1 MNLFDKSP
9 RFVKIYCALDSLKKS
24 IIRFV
29 CSRWWDKKSDIKD
42 NTGHLFSFIR
52 NSITSIF
59 AAVITAWITWF
70 IEPCFVQCAE
80 DAKSFTAYY
89 VAVLIAVAAIET
101 LFIGLYY
108 AGMTSV
114 ASATYAKVP
123 YEIRELL
130 IKDRVSNLFMR
141 MASIS
146 SVYVYIMLGICLLF
160 DVYSKIAYALS
171 IISVILI
178 IPSFLFLGKRLFN
191 LFNPRNWVPFLSNQL
206 NLQWK
211 ILGKLNHYYALEDNA
226 TFCQKKG
233 MGIARCLE
241 CLSQILN
248 KNAEYSKRDLFR
260 FDCDIIGILQ
270 RYQVCKRSFPTNS
283 LWYGK
288 KYRYKN
294 ITEQDYVQINYM
306 LGFQN
311 QMPIEGTDD
320 YWFENCLEKLL
331 FNDIKHYAADAEF
344 TAIIP
349 KFGKYIQ
356 SLAYNN
362 EYGRALLIIDKLW
375 GLKPASF
382 SQEHWGVSFVENI
395 FIFEI
400 NLIVYLSETLD
411 KRALSAVLQK
421 IKIEKKESL
430 YKTGFNPSQ
439 LRALEGL
446 NEKIQTE
453 MKIEGSVKTPPW
465 YIVDFLC
472 QREAIRFNDNYKL
485 LTKQNIERFE
495 NRLKDAQL
503 SPICKAATLKC
514 IEEFWARVFKLEN
527 RIMSIY
533 NSLSTDVKDPL
544 ISFTNLIKNE
554 YKKEYEDH
562 LKYLTVESSII
573 IPAISL
579 KARNEEIPDY
589 GGILFLK
596 MFSDCIDFVM
606 RGDLCIVEKCFQSGL
621 TSVFMRVIYAKNID
635 EMKEYVDYAILISNV
650 LLICSEYYENEHLV
664 SLIDSAWDK
673 QMDFCFNDETLKTL
687 FTRGRNFFFSDIDD
701 TKMGMNSQVAIE
713 FERKIIT
720 LIEKVPYEMKD
731 SRKSM
736 ILKQNAVVN
745 HKSALIRHLVKNYR
759 EHPSYMRKIDIKHP
773 FFVHYFM
780 KNPYLQDCEF
790 GWENE
795 YLKRALEGGDDEEK

>member
-9 RFVKIYCALDSLKKS
+9 RFVKVYCALDSLKKS

-29 CSRWWDKKSDIKD
+29 CPRWWEKKSDIKD
-42 NTGHLFSFIR
+42 DVGHLSTFIKK
-52 NSITSIF
+52 SITSVF
-59 AAVITAWITWF
+59 VAAITAWITWLF
-70 IEPCFVQCAE
+70 EPCFAQCVENAE
-80 DAKSFTAYY
+80 TFATYY

-130 IKDRVSNLFMR
+130 IEDRVSNLFMR
-141 MASIS
+141 MALIS
-146 SVYVYIMLGICLLF
+146 SVYVYTMLGICLLF
-160 DVYSKIAYALS
+160 DVYSKIAYVLS
-171 IISVILI
+171 IISAVLI

-191 LFNPRNWVPFLSNQL
+191 LFNPRNWVPFLSDQL

-211 ILGKLNHYYALEDNA
+211 ILGKLNHHYALENNA
-226 TFCQKKG
+226 TFCRKNG

-294 ITEQDYVQINYM
+294 IIEQDYIRTNYM
-306 LGFQN
+306 LDFQN
-311 QMPIEGTDD
+311 QMPVEGTDD
-320 YWFENCLEKLL
+320 YWIENCIEEFL
-331 FNDIKHYAADAEF
+331 FTDIKRYANDAEF

-349 KFGKYIQ
+349 RFGKYIQ
-356 SLAYNN
+356 LLAYNN
-362 EYGRALLIIDKLW
+362 EYSRALLIIDKLW
-375 GLKPASF
+375 DLKPTSF
-382 SQEHWGVSFVENI
+382 SQEHWGISFVENI
-395 FIFEI
+395 FILEI

-411 KRALSAVLQK
+411 KKALSAVLQK

-430 YKTGFNPSQ
+430 YKIGFNPAQ
-439 LRALEGL
+439 LRDLEGL

-453 MKIEGSVKTPPW
+453 QKIEGSVKTPPW

-472 QREAIRFNDNYKL
+472 QREAIRFNENYKL
-485 LTKQNIERFE
+485 LTKQNIERYE
-495 NRLKDAQL
+495 KRLKDAQL

-514 IEEFWARVFKLEN
+514 IEEFWTRVFKLEN
-527 RIMSIY
+527 GIISIY
-533 NSLSTDVKDPL
+533 DSFSTDVKDPL
-544 ISFTNLIKNE
+544 IAFAHLVKNE
-554 YKKEYEDH
+554 YKKEFEDH
-562 LKYLTVESSII
+562 LKHLAEESSNI

-579 KARNEEIPDY
+579 KVHNEEIPDY
-589 GGILFLK
+589 GGMLIWK
-596 MFSDCIDFVM
+596 MFSDCIDFAIE
-606 RGDLCIVEKCFQSGL
+606 GDCCIAEKCFQSGL
-621 TSVFMRVIYAKNID
+621 TSIFMRVVYAKNFG
-635 EMKEYVDYAILISNV
+635 EMKEYIDYAILVSNV
-650 LLICSEYYENEHLV
+650 LLICSEYYENEHLI

-673 QMDFCFNDETLKTL
+673 QMDFCYKDETLKAL
-687 FTRGRNFFFSDIDD
+687 FTKWKNFFFSDIDD
-701 TKMGMNSQVAIE
+701 TKMGISSQIAME
-713 FERKIIT
+713 FESKIIT

-731 SRKSM
+731 SNTLM
-736 ILKQNAVVN
+736 ILEQYAVVN

-759 EHPSYMRKIDIKHP
+759 EHPIYMRKMDIKHP

-795 YLKRALEGGDDEEK
+795 YLKRALEGSDDEEK

>member
-9 RFVKIYCALDSLKKS
+9 RFVKAYCALDSLKKS
-24 IIRFV
+24 IIKFV
-29 CSRWWDKKSDIKD
+29 CPRWWEKKSDIKD
-42 NTGHLFSFIR
+42 NAGNISGFFR

-114 ASATYAKVP
+114 ASAAYAKVP

-211 ILGKLNHYYALEDNA
+211 ILSKLNHHYALEDNA
-226 TFCQKKG
+226 TFCQKNG

-294 ITEQDYVQINYM
+294 ITEQDYVRTNYM

-395 FIFEI
+395 FILEI
-400 NLIVYLSETLD
+400 KLIVYLSETLD
-411 KRALSAVLQK
+411 KKDLSSILK
-421 IKIEKKESL
+421 NIKIEKRESL
-430 YKTGFNPSQ
+430 YKIGFNPSQ
-439 LRALEGL
+439 LRDLEGL

-453 MKIEGSVKTPPW
+453 LKIEGSVKTPPW

-472 QREAIRFNDNYKL
+472 QREAWIFFANERRFV
-485 LTKQNIERFE
+485 LT
-495 NRLKDAQL
+495 
-503 SPICKAATLKC
+503 T
-514 IEEFWARVFKLEN
+514 
-527 RIMSIY
+527 
-533 NSLSTDVKDPL
+533 T
-544 ISFTNLIKNE
+544 TN
-554 YKKEYEDH
+554 
-562 LKYLTVESSII
+562 
-573 IPAISL
+573 
-579 KARNEEIPDY
+579 
-589 GGILFLK
+589 
-596 MFSDCIDFVM
+596 C
-606 RGDLCIVEKCFQSGL
+606 
-621 TSVFMRVIYAKNID
+621 
-635 EMKEYVDYAILISNV
+635 
-650 LLICSEYYENEHLV
+650 
-664 SLIDSAWDK
+664 
-673 QMDFCFNDETLKTL
+673 
-687 FTRGRNFFFSDIDD
+687 
-701 TKMGMNSQVAIE
+701 
-713 FERKIIT
+713 
-720 LIEKVPYEMKD
+720 
-731 SRKSM
+731 
-736 ILKQNAVVN
+736 
-745 HKSALIRHLVKNYR
+745 
-759 EHPSYMRKIDIKHP
+759 
-773 FFVHYFM
+773 
-780 KNPYLQDCEF
+780 
-790 GWENE
+790 
-795 YLKRALEGGDDEEK
+795 

>member
-1 MNLFDKSP
+1 MSV
-9 RFVKIYCALDSLKKS
+9 FV
-24 IIRFV
+24 
-29 CSRWWDKKSDIKD
+29 
-42 NTGHLFSFIR
+42 
-52 NSITSIF
+52 
-59 AAVITAWITWF
+59 AVAIAWITWLF
-70 IEPCFVQCAE
+70 EPCFVQCVE
-80 DAKSFTAYY
+80 NTETFTEYY

-108 AGMTSV
+108 AGITSV
-114 ASATYAKVP
+114 ASAAYAKVP

-130 IKDRVSNLFMR
+130 IEDRVSNLFMR

-171 IISVILI
+171 IISAVFI

-191 LFNPRNWVPFLSNQL
+191 LFNPRNWVPFLSDQL
-206 NLQWK
+206 NLQWR
-211 ILGKLNHYYALEDNA
+211 ILSKLNHHYALEDNA
-226 TFCQKKG
+226 AFCRKKG
-233 MGIARCLE
+233 MDIARCLE

-248 KNAEYSKRDLFR
+248 KNAEHSKRDLFR

-270 RYQVCKRSFPTNS
+270 RYQVCKQLFPTNS

-294 ITEQDYVQINYM
+294 ITEQDYVRTNYM
-306 LGFQN
+306 LGSQN

-320 YWFENCLEKLL
+320 YWFENCLEEFL
-331 FNDIKHYAADAEF
+331 FTDIKRYANDAEF

-362 EYGRALLIIDKLW
+362 EYGRAQLIIDKLW
-375 GLKPASF
+375 KLKPTSF
-382 SQEHWGVSFVENI
+382 SQEYWGVSFVENI
-395 FIFEI
+395 FILEI
-400 NLIVYLSETLD
+400 NLIVYLSETLG
-411 KRALSAVLQK
+411 KKALSTILQK
-421 IKIEKKESL
+421 IKIEKKETL
-430 YKTGFNPSQ
+430 YKIGFNPSQ
-439 LRALEGL
+439 LKDLEGL

-453 MKIEGSVKTPPW
+453 QKIEGSVKTPTW

-472 QREAIRFNDNYKL
+472 QREAIHLNKNYEL

-514 IEEFWARVFKLEN
+514 IEEFWVKMFKLES
-527 RIMSIY
+527 RITSIY

-544 ISFTNLIKNE
+544 IAFTYLVTNE
-554 YKKEYEDH
+554 YKKEYEYH
-562 LKYLTVESSII
+562 LKYLTVESSVI
-573 IPAISL
+573 IPTISV
-579 KARNEEIPDY
+579 KERKEEVPDY

-596 MFSDCIDFVM
+596 MFSDCIDFAIK
-606 RGDLCIVEKCFQSGL
+606 GDCCIAEKCFQSGL
-621 TSVFMRVIYAKNID
+621 MSIFLRVIYAKNFG
-635 EMKEYVDYAILISNV
+635 EMKEYIDYAILVSNV

-673 QMDFCFNDETLKTL
+673 QMDFCYKDETLKAL
-687 FTRGRNFFFSDIDD
+687 FTKWKNFFFSDIDD
-701 TKMGMNSQVAIE
+701 TKMGMNFQIVPV
-713 FERKIIT
+713 FEGKIIT

-731 SRKSM
+731 SDRLM
-736 ILKQNAVVN
+736 ILEQYAVVK

-759 EHPSYMRKIDIKHP
+759 EHPSYMHEIDIKHP

-780 KNPYLQDCEF
+780 KNPHLQDCEF

-795 YLKRALEGGDDEEK
+795 CLKRALEGGDDEEK

>member
-9 RFVKIYCALDSLKKS
+9 RFVKAYCALDSLKKS

-114 ASATYAKVP
+114 ASAAYAKVP

-211 ILGKLNHYYALEDNA
+211 ILGKLNHHYALEDNA
-226 TFCQKKG
+226 TFCQKNG

-294 ITEQDYVQINYM
+294 ITEQDYVRVNYM

-311 QMPIEGTDD
+311 QMPVESADD
-320 YWFENCLEKLL
+320 YWFENCMEEFL
-331 FNDIKHYAADAEF
+331 FTDIKRYANDAEF

-362 EYGRALLIIDKLW
+362 EFNKAFLIIDKLW
-375 GLKPASF
+375 DLKPTSF

-395 FIFEI
+395 FILEI

-411 KRALSAVLQK
+411 KKTLSAILQK

-430 YKTGFNPSQ
+430 YKIGFNPSQ
-439 LRALEGL
+439 LRDLEGL

-453 MKIEGSVKTPPW
+453 LKIEGSVKTPPW

-503 SPICKAATLKC
+503 SPVCKAATLKC
-514 IEEFWARVFKLEN
+514 IEEFWTRMFKLES
-527 RIMSIY
+527 RITSIY
-533 NSLSTDVKDPL
+533 DSLSTNVKNPL
-544 ISFTNLIKNE
+544 VDFTYLVKNE
-554 YKKEYEDH
+554 YKKEYENH

-573 IPAISL
+573 IPVISV
-579 KARNEEIPDY
+579 KEHNEEVPDY
-589 GGILFLK
+589 AGMLVLK
-596 MFSDCIDFVM
+596 MFRDCIDFAIK
-606 RGDLCIVEKCFQSGL
+606 GDCCIAEKCFQSGL
-621 TSVFMRVIYAKNID
+621 TSIFMRVVYAKNID
-635 EMKEYVDYAILISNV
+635 EKKEYIDYAIFVSNV
-650 LLICSEYYENEHLV
+650 LLICSEYYENECLV
-664 SLIDSAWDK
+664 PLIDSTWDK
-673 QMDFCFNDETLKTL
+673 QLDFCFKNELLKSL
-687 FTRGRNFFFSDIDD
+687 FTKGKNFFFSNIDD
-701 TKMGMNSQVAIE
+701 TKMGMNSQIVPE
-713 FERKIIT
+713 FERKIIA

-736 ILKQNAVVN
+736 IPKQYAIVN

-759 EHPSYMRKIDIKHP
+759 EHPNYMRKIDIKHP

-795 YLKRALEGGDDEEK
+795 YLKREIEGGGDEE

>member
-9 RFVKIYCALDSLKKS
+9 RFVKVYCALDSLKKS
-24 IIRFV
+24 VIRFV
-29 CSRWWDKKSDIKD
+29 CPRWWGKTPDKKD
-42 NTGHLFSFIR
+42 NVGQISGFVKNF
-52 NSITSIF
+52 ITSIII
-59 AAVITAWITWF
+59 AMIIAWTFWL
-70 IEPCFVQCAE
+70 IEPCFVQCIE
-80 DAKSFTAYY
+80 KSEKITTNY

-114 ASATYAKVP
+114 ASAAYAKVP

-130 IKDRVSNLFMR
+130 IEDRVSNLFMR
-141 MASIS
+141 FASIS

-211 ILGKLNHYYALEDNA
+211 ILGKFNHHYALEDNA
-226 TFCQKKG
+226 TFCQKNG

-294 ITEQDYVQINYM
+294 ITEQDYVRTNYM

-320 YWFENCLEKLL
+320 YWFENCLEELL
-331 FNDIKHYAADAEF
+331 FNDIKHYAADVEF

-362 EYGRALLIIDKLW
+362 KYGRALLIIDKLW
-375 GLKPASF
+375 GLKPTSF

-395 FIFEI
+395 FILEI

-411 KRALSAVLQK
+411 KKALSAILRKV
-421 IKIEKKESL
+421 KIEKRESL
-430 YKTGFNPSQ
+430 YKMGFNPSQ
-439 LRALEGL
+439 LRDLEGL

-453 MKIEGSVKTPPW
+453 LKIEGSVKTPPW

-514 IEEFWARVFKLEN
+514 IEEFWVRMFKLES
-527 RIMSIY
+527 RITSIY

-544 ISFTNLIKNE
+544 IAFTHLVTNE
-554 YKKEYEDH
+554 YKKEYEGH
-562 LKYLTVESSII
+562 LKCLTLEASNLILAV
-573 IPAISL
+573 SL
-579 KARNEEIPDY
+579 KERNEDVPDY
-589 GGILFLK
+589 GGILVLK
-596 MFSDCIDFVM
+596 MFSDCIDFAVK
-606 RGDLCIVEKCFQSGL
+606 GDCGIAEKCFQNGL
-621 TSVFMRVIYAKNID
+621 TTIFIRMVCAKNID
-635 EMKEYVDYAILISNV
+635 EKKEFIDYAILVSNV

-664 SLIDSAWDK
+664 SLIDSVWDK
-673 QMDFCFNDETLKTL
+673 QMDVCFKDKWHNLL
-687 FTRGRNFFFSDIDD
+687 FTKGKNFFFSNIDD
-701 TKMGMNSQVAIE
+701 TKMGMNSQIAPE
-713 FERKIIT
+713 FERKAIT
-720 LIEKVPYEMKD
+720 LIEMVPYEMKY

-736 ILKQNAVVN
+736 IPEQYAVVN

-773 FFVHYFM
+773 FFVHYLM